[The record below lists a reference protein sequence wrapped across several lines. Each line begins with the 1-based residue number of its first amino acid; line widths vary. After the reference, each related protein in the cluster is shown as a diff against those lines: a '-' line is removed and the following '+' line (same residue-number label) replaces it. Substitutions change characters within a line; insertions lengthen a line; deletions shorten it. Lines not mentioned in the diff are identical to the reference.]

1 MYYSSEEY
9 IEPDVVVIFGND
21 YEMLKVQNKDE
32 SIHSGRTSLKR
43 SIFLGDFILH
53 ITHKN
58 ICKNSKE
65 RI

>member
-32 SIHSGRTSLKR
+32 SIHSGRTSLKIQAV
-43 SIFLGDFILH
+43 SKYQWSLDSYKYLFIY
-53 ITHKN
+53 
-58 ICKNSKE
+58 
-65 RI
+65 